1 MFIILKTHTFLLKN
15 ILERKNNSKLIK
27 KYIGQVFVF
36 FAIVLW
42 ALSGPTAK
50 YLYSHNFSSFTIIQ
64 TRSTFSFLVLL
75 IICLVFCRQY
85 LKIEIK
91 NALKFMLLGIIGVAG
106 SNFFYYTCIQYVTV
120 STGIMVQYTAPF
132 FVMIFAII
140 AKQEKY
146 HHLKLLFL
154 SLAFVACFFAVSGG
168 NISYFSINMTGVLLA
183 IASAVTWSFYN
194 IYHKYVVKKQSLM
207 TELFYILFGASL
219 LWFIINP
226 NIFVDLKDYPFQM
239 NMILFGFALLSVL
252 IPFIFYNYGLQ
263 YLKASQATSI
273 GLLEP
278 VFVALFAYFFI
289 GETMSP
295 IQIVSALCVLVS
307 IYLLEYSRTK
317 IDTV

>member
-1 MFIILKTHTFLLKN
+1 M
-15 ILERKNNSKLIK
+15 IK
-27 KYIGQVFVF
+27 KYIGQVLVLI
-36 FAIVLW
+36 AIVLW

-75 IICLVFCRQY
+75 IVCSIFFRQH
-85 LKIEIK
+85 LKIQIK
-91 NALKFMLLGIIGVAG
+91 DALKFMLLGVVGIAG
-106 SNFFYYTCIQYVTV
+106 SNFFYYTSIKYVSV

-132 FVMIFAII
+132 FVMLVAII

-146 HHLKLLFL
+146 HYLKMLFL
-154 SLAFVACFFAVSGG
+154 SLAFIACFFAVCGG
-168 NISYFSINMTGVLLA
+168 DLGYFSVNMLGVLLA
-183 IASAVTWSFYN
+183 IASAFTWSFYN
-194 IYHKYVVKKQSLM
+194 IYHKYIATKYVLM

-226 NIFVDLKDYPFQM
+226 NVFIDMKDYPLKM

-252 IPFIFYNYGLQ
+252 APLIFYNYGLK

-278 VFVALFAYFFI
+278 VFVALFAYLFI
-289 GETMSP
+289 GETMNF